1 MTPSEVIQEFLNQIE
16 CWKTEYNMAFE
27 NVGREDKRLQD
38 LVHELEFSP
47 NVKERNRVATKL
59 HKSRKIRR
67 RNKDTVLLLEN
78 VVSFFEE
85 PQNKKVLNQLVQLL
99 GTQRKQEKILLTER
113 TYRPR
118 VEEMPIN
125 SLEEP
130 IQKAQQSCK

>member
-1 MTPSEVIQEFLNQIE
+1 MTPSEIIQEFLNQIE

-38 LVHELEFSP
+38 LVHELEFSQ
-47 NVKERNRVATKL
+47 NARERNRVASKL

-67 RNKDTVLLLEN
+67 KNKDTVLLLEN

-99 GTQRKQEKILLTER
+99 GTQRKQEKMILSER
-113 TYRPR
+113 SYRPR
-118 VEEMPIN
+118 VEETTVN
-125 SLEEP
+125 SLEGP
-130 IQKAQQSCK
+130 ILQVQLSRK